1 MKARLSLHTADMVT
15 TMSALAFYGGLA
27 GVQYERIR
35 RLVEEFHRAGLFYL
49 RSALLLY
56 ICMRR
61 RSEIRHATES
71 PLPVM
76 PPSVC
81 EEWYL

>member
-1 MKARLSLHTADMVT
+1 MQARLSLHTADMVT

-56 ICMRR
+56 ICMR
-61 RSEIRHATES
+61 SEIRHATES

>member
-1 MKARLSLHTADMVT
+1 MQARLSLHTADMVT

-49 RSALLLY
+49 RSALFV
-56 ICMRR
+56 CGSVMTAASRKRVPRR
-61 RSEIRHATES
+61 LAPDEI
-71 PLPVM
+71 P
-76 PPSVC
+76 
-81 EEWYL
+81 